1 MMHEHSTQVAIIGA
15 GPAGLLLSHLL
26 AQRGVES
33 VVIESRSR
41 AYCEDR
47 VRAGLLE
54 QGSVDLL
61 ERIGCAGRLH
71 REGLVHDGTWLR
83 FGGTSR
89 HFNFTE
95 LVGKH
100 VTIYGQQEIVRDLI
114 AARIEQGLP
123 LEFEVSE
130 TAVHDVQSARPSVTY
145 RDRDGI
151 EHTLHCTYI
160 AGCDGFHGI
169 ARDAVPGIRAIEHA
183 YPFAWLGILAKAP
196 PLRDELVYVH
206 TDDGFA
212 LFTMRSP
219 SIARSY
225 LQVPV
230 DESIDTWP
238 DERIWN
244 ELRRRLGEDDTGP
257 PLVEGPI
264 LKKEVTP
271 MRSFVAEPMQY
282 GQLFLAGD
290 AAHIVPPTGAKG
302 MNLALGD
309 AALLATGIVEAEAGD
324 DTLLHSYSSLALDR
338 VWKAERFS
346 YWMTTLMHVQPDST
360 PFRIR
365 MQLAEM
371 NYISTSRAPAM
382 SFAENYVGLPFA
394 VELDRIA
401 PRRVAEL
408 R

>member
-1 MMHEHSTQVAIIGA
+1 MNVTTTQVAIIGA

-26 AQRGVES
+26 AERGVDS
-33 VVIESRSR
+33 IVIESRSR

-61 ERIGCAGRLH
+61 GRIGCADRLH

-83 FGGTSR
+83 FGGTSH

-100 VTIYGQQEIVRDLI
+100 VTIYGQQEIVKDLI
-114 AARIEQGLP
+114 AARIERGGAI
-123 LEFEVSE
+123 EFEVSG
-130 TAVHDVQSARPSVTY
+130 VSIHDIDGTHPRVRY
-145 RDRDGI
+145 RDAAGG
-151 EHTLHCTYI
+151 EHEIRCSYI
-160 AGCDGFHGI
+160 GGCDGFHGI
-169 ARDAVPGIRAIEHA
+169 ARGTIPGVVATEHG

-196 PLRDELVYVH
+196 PLREELVYAH
-206 TDDGFA
+206 TDEGFA

-219 SIARSY
+219 SVARHY
-225 LQVPV
+225 LQVPI
-230 DESIDTWP
+230 DETIDNWS
-238 DERIWN
+238 DERIWA
-244 ELRRRLGEDDTGP
+244 ELRRRLGDDDTGP
-257 PLVEGPI
+257 PLVDGVI
-264 LKKEVTP
+264 MKKEVTP
-271 MRSFVAEPMQY
+271 MRSFVAAPMQH
-282 GQLFLAGD
+282 GRLFLAGD

-309 AALLATGIVEAEAGD
+309 AALLSAAIVEAEAGD
-324 DTLLHSYSSLALDR
+324 DTLLASYSDLALDR

-360 PFRIR
+360 PFIVQ

-371 NYISTSRAPAM
+371 RYLCASDAPAM
-382 SFAENYVGLPFA
+382 AFAENYTGLPYA
-394 VELDRIA
+394 IPLDRIVPTPA
-401 PRRVAEL
+401 HV
-408 R
+408 